1 MSGIEYYTITGFLK
15 SSGRVDAA
23 GTSTES
29 ELTFPTS
36 PMYLDK
42 ERYNGRNMIWLKSF
56 NCGAEMVRD
65 NKRLQIKR
73 TLEGISPSLFLTI
86 PSLNSFGVDV
96 PARDGETK
104 LIDQAIGGTIFK
116 SLATAKMCNF
126 PFAFN
131 TQTFP
136 LQNDEIETGDIFTD
150 ADLVKHIIVRP
161 YNCKYEN
168 PDVGNPAT
176 ALITNNIWGSRCNA
190 VLGHSKCNKTTAG
203 IYVDAGSVIEVGGI
217 ELAFEYE
224 LVIKPLLNEPVPR
237 PFLLEDE
244 KNRNRY

>member
-15 SSGRVDAA
+15 TNGRSDAA
-23 GTSTES
+23 GTSTQS
-29 ELTFPTS
+29 DLTFPTS

-42 ERYNGRNMIWLKSF
+42 DRYSGRNMIWLKSF
-56 NCGAEMVRD
+56 NAGGEMVRD
-65 NKRLQIKR
+65 LKRLQIKR
-73 TLEGISPSLFLTI
+73 VIEGISPSLILTT
-86 PSLNSFGVDV
+86 PSLNSFGVGV
-96 PARDGETK
+96 PAREGSVLSNIE
-104 LIDQAIGGTIFK
+104 LGGTIFK
-116 SLATAKMCNF
+116 SFPTAKICHF
-126 PFAFN
+126 PFSFN

-136 LQNDEIETGDIFTD
+136 LLNDEIEANDIFTD
-150 ADLVKHIIVRP
+150 ADAVKHIIVKP
-161 YNCKYEN
+161 YNSKYEN

-176 ALITNNIWGSRCNA
+176 ALITNNIWGSRCDA
-190 VLGHSKCNKTTAG
+190 FLAHSKCNKTEAG
-203 IYVDAGSVIEVGGI
+203 VYVDAALYAEVGGI